1 MNVFAYGTLMFP
13 EVWRRIVGQ
22 ERSGK
27 KARVEGFALYRVQ
40 NAVFPG
46 MIHEAGAEV
55 WGVVFEDIDE
65 ETLFELD
72 AYESD
77 FYKREVVEAVAA
89 DGRTYDCEAFIVP
102 QSHRAAL
109 TEQPWDAESFE
120 KNDLQ
125 AYLDGH

>member
-22 ERSGK
+22 ERPGM

-46 MIHEAGAEV
+46 MVHEGGGEV
-55 WGVVFEDIDE
+55 WGVVYEGIDE

-77 FYKREVVEAVAA
+77 FYEREVVEAVAV
-89 DGRTYDCEAFIVP
+89 DGRTYDCEAFVVP
-102 QSHRAAL
+102 LSHRAAL
-109 TEQPWDAESFE
+109 TEQAWDAEAFE

-125 AYLDGH
+125 AYLEGH